1 VPLSNYSLTHSP
13 THPRRSND
21 QLNLCT
27 AKTFSKEVKNV
38 RRGRSSCL
46 VLCCLLQIKV
56 QADSLHKLS
65 ITEYDDNY
73 TAHMESELTEDTIT
87 AVGKISYSIKADEV
101 M

>member
-1 VPLSNYSLTHSP
+1 
-13 THPRRSND
+13 
-21 QLNLCT
+21 
-27 AKTFSKEVKNV
+27 
-38 RRGRSSCL
+38 
-46 VLCCLLQIKV
+46 LLQIKV

>member
-1 VPLSNYSLTHSP
+1 MHS
-13 THPRRSND
+13 
-21 QLNLCT
+21 QNLLQG
-27 AKTFSKEVKNV
+27 SKKNV

-73 TAHMESELTEDTIT
+73 TAHMESELTEDTMT
-87 AVGKISYSIKADEV
+87 AVGKISYFVKAVIVAFCHSFTTFNDLK
-101 M
+101 